1 VKSSIV
7 VRCAAFIGLALGVV
21 LAGPLCVAEAPP
33 AVDKDGLHLVKQTK
47 QRLVYVKPGATLS
60 PYKRVAILDC
70 LVEFQKNWQRDY
82 NANAVT
88 LSQRVSDSDIK
99 RMKDALAAEFKR
111 VFADELQ
118 KGGYQVVN
126 TAAPDVLVLRPALI
140 NVAVTS
146 PDLMT
151 ANVTQVVVDSAGQ
164 MTLYLELLDSST
176 NTLLARA
183 MDAQAD
189 DQAFGRVANRVTNS
203 AAAEEILRRWA
214 QDVRKH
220 LDAARGKDTG

>member
-1 VKSSIV
+1 
-7 VRCAAFIGLALGVV
+7 
-21 LAGPLCVAEAPP
+21 
-33 AVDKDGLHLVKQTK
+33 
-47 QRLVYVKPGATLS
+47 
-60 PYKRVAILDC
+60 
-70 LVEFQKNWQRDY
+70 
-82 NANAVT
+82 
-88 LSQRVSDSDIK
+88 
-99 RMKDALAAEFKR
+99 MKDALAAEFKR